1 MRLFNCIGEK
11 RLSPTFRL
19 GWHSLPTHWRNPVT
33 TRCGD
38 FCLLRFRPGPIR
50 PSLVDL
56 VNPSSPRSTISTPC
70 LARTPDQHGKVEDR
84 TPNLKPSSA
93 LTSRVA
99 GLQDHANG
107 PSRSGA
113 FSLLHKDVTTL
124 EIRRIFDTASVFSET

>member
-1 MRLFNCIGEK
+1 MR
-11 RLSPTFRL
+11 
-19 GWHSLPTHWRNPVT
+19 
-33 TRCGD
+33 D

-56 VNPSSPRSTISTPC
+56 VNPAPPDQPYRHPC

-107 PSRSGA
+107 PRRSGA